1 MSSALEEMHKIA
13 PHIRV
18 GRARAGV
25 LMLIVS
31 DALSVLAILAGGG
44 YLSALNTE
52 NQFKVS
58 GDHPPAFL
66 PGLLLA
72 ILLVLSGLAF
82 YAWERRARKNGEAG
96 SVALLVLA
104 LAFMIVATVG
114 QTWIGVVLGH
124 SAPFHAYES
133 MIVLLTW
140 FSAVHLFLA
149 AIVGLLLV
157 GRVMSGR
164 LAGRGYI
171 AEVIGYWWYYT
182 VIATLLMWLFSM
194 IL

>member
-1 MSSALEEMHKIA
+1 METALEHSEHPFELEPQVKVA
-13 PHIRV
+13 
-18 GRARAGV
+18 RAKAGV
-25 LMLIVS
+25 LMLIIS

-171 AEVIGYWWYYT
+171 AE
-182 VIATLLMWLFSM
+182 
-194 IL
+194 

>member
-1 MSSALEEMHKIA
+1 MSSALEEMHEIA

-25 LMLIVS
+25 LMLILS
-31 DALSVLAILAGGG
+31 DALSVVAILAGGG

-52 NQFKVS
+52 SQFKVP

-82 YAWERRARKNGEAG
+82 YGWERRARKNGEAG

-104 LAFMIVATVG
+104 LAFMIVATIG
-114 QTWIGVVLGH
+114 QTWIGVVLAH

-133 MIVLLTW
+133 LIVLLTW

-157 GRVMSGR
+157 GRVTSGR
-164 LAGRGYI
+164 LAGHGYI
-171 AEVIGYWWYYT
+171 AEVVGYWWYYT
-182 VIATLLMWLFSM
+182 VIATLLMWLFS
-194 IL
+194 LVL